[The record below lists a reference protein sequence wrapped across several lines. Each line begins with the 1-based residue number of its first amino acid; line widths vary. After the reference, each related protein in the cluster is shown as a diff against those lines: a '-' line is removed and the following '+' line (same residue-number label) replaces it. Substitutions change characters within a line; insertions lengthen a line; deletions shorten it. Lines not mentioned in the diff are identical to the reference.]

1 MAVQNPYLS
10 TDGDL
15 EQAKRKRAG
24 ESLAIDA
31 VPKQTNFDVTNTP
44 AAQPQPAVQGD
55 PARAARMQAQFNQ
68 PVTIGNPATERPA
81 PAPDSAGLNRMI
93 SGALSIAP
101 AAIWEGAK
109 NLGTDAA
116 NVGRSIIDAEQVP
129 RPGYPR
135 TAQLSRE
142 VAEGANVFAG
152 ANRNLEEGAKSV
164 ARDATGSAPIANPTS
179 PMLQRDAVD
188 PPATPAT
195 APASSS
201 QTATAP
207 SQDVKQPGQ
216 PAPAKKADSPYFA
229 TDSGIAARRNE
240 NGTPEF
246 SNDPTVLANAQAM
259 PVGGIGGQALRTP
272 GVSNMADDVALEKR
286 GSINNIGNGI
296 GGGLSVGAPGD
307 AALALGRFE
316 RANQERE
323 KMIQASR
330 RGGIGEGGGRVTI
343 VKDSSRTPT
352 LQERQLLRLDSLD
365 AQNEAVRSQSQQSI
379 MSGADELMTSQLNRQ
394 KTQQEIEVGQAGL
407 ESQQRLAKLGAMMAD
422 PNLGAD
428 QRQAARDAYTSLSIS
443 PTDRFK
449 AEQDGNAQRQKLIGE
464 LYKSYSKD
472 APFGPDGKTPI
483 PFDQWVQPV
492 LQQVG
497 GGIGAESAPAKN
509 SAPAVGTRQGGYEF
523 LGGNPSD
530 KKNWRKV

>member
-1 MAVQNPYLS
+1 MPYLT

-15 EQAKRKRAG
+15 NQAKRKRAG
-24 ESLAIDA
+24 EALAIDA
-31 VPKQTNFDVTNTP
+31 VPKQTSFDVTNTP

-55 PARAARMQAQFNQ
+55 PARAASMQAQFNQ
-68 PVTIGNPATERPA
+68 PVTAAVPVAGRPA
-81 PAPDSAGLNRMI
+81 PAPDSAGLNRMFG
-93 SGALSIAP
+93 GALSIAP

-109 NLGTDAA
+109 NLGTEVA

-135 TAQLSRE
+135 TSQLIQE
-142 VAEGANVFAG
+142 TADGANAFAD
-152 ANRNLEEGAKSV
+152 ANRSLSETMKAV
-164 ARDATGSAPIANPTS
+164 ARDATGSMPVAKPTS
-179 PMLQRDAVD
+179 PMVQRDAGD
-188 PPATPAT
+188 QPAKPAT

-201 QTATAP
+201 QPGAAP
-207 SQDVKQPGQ
+207 SQAMQSPAQ

-240 NGTPEF
+240 SGVMEF
-246 SNDPTVLANAQAM
+246 SNDKAVRAGAQSM
-259 PVGGIGGQALRTP
+259 PKGGIG
-272 GVSNMADDVALEKR
+272 
-286 GSINNIGNGI
+286 SIGDGI
-296 GGGLSVGAPGD
+296 GGLSFGQDGD
-307 AALALGRFE
+307 AQRAYDSRE
-316 RANQERE
+316 RALEERK
-323 KMIQASR
+323 KMVQIQRKGA
-330 RGGIGEGGGRVTI
+330 IGEGGGRVS
-343 VKDSSRTPT
+343 VVRDSSRAPSIAE
-352 LQERQLLRLDSLD
+352 LMNARMQSRQLQDETTRAR
-365 AQNEAVRSQSQQSI
+365 AQQII
-379 MSGADELMTSQLNRQ
+379 MDGADRLMTGQLNRQ
-394 KTQQEIEVGQAGL
+394 KTQQEIDASQVGL
-407 ESQQRLAKLGAMMAD
+407 EGQQRLAQLGAMMAD

-464 LYKSYSKD
+464 LYKSYNEQNSLVR
-472 APFGPDGKTPI
+472 PEERV